1 MRQSIRDQWTIWQIP
16 VWYGSELSYVR
27 TTPNA
32 YHNNYIKA
40 DIHNHRPDLPDSH
53 VSTVETSDETLTGDS
68 KWRSGIPFFRWRSGD
83 EVKS

>member
-1 MRQSIRDQWTIWQIP
+1 MDQDNSKVVWQIP
-16 VWYGSELSYVR
+16 VILVQFGVIVRPSNSERVLLQL
-27 TTPNA
+27 
-32 YHNNYIKA
+32 HEA

>member
-1 MRQSIRDQWTIWQIP
+1 MDQDNSKVVWQIP
-16 VWYGSELSYVR
+16 VISVRFGVIVRPSNSERVPLQL
-27 TTPNA
+27 
-32 YHNNYIKA
+32 HKA